1 MADFDAEIAR
11 LETQLAGLEGSLG
24 GLQGVTGAFRRE
36 LDGVGGS
43 LRDAGR
49 DATGM
54 SRSLSSSI
62 GRAFEG
68 LVFDGKKLSETLAGV
83 GRSLSSSALSQALGP
98 VQKSIGSA
106 LSGGLQ
112 AVLGGLS
119 PFAEGAAFSSGRVA
133 AFARG
138 GVAAFARGG
147 VVDGPTHF
155 PMRGG
160 VGLMGE
166 AGPEAI
172 MPLARGADGRLGVR
186 GGGGGAVSVTMH
198 ISTPDVAGFQRSQ
211 SQIAAEMTRAM
222 KRGRRNL

>member
-1 MADFDAEIAR
+1 M
-11 LETQLAGLEGSLG
+11 
-24 GLQGVTGAFRRE
+24 
-36 LDGVGGS
+36 
-43 LRDAGR
+43 
-49 DATGM
+49 
-54 SRSLSSSI
+54 
-62 GRAFEG
+62 
-68 LVFDGKKLSETLAGV
+68 
-83 GRSLSSSALSQALGP
+83 
-98 VQKSIGSA
+98 
-106 LSGGLQ
+106 
-112 AVLGGLS
+112 
-119 PFAEGAAFSSGRVA
+119 
-133 AFARG
+133 
-138 GVAAFARGG
+138 AAFARGG

-186 GGGGGAVSVTMH
+186 GGGGGGVSVTMH

>member
-1 MADFDAEIAR
+1 MSDFDAEIAR
-11 LETQLAGLEGSLG
+11 LENQLSGLEGSLG

-43 LRDAGR
+43 LRGAGR
-49 DATGM
+49 DATSM
-54 SRSLSSSI
+54 SRSLSTSI

-68 LVFDGKKLSETLAGV
+68 LVFDGKKLSEVLSGV
-83 GRSLSSSALSQALGP
+83 GQSLSSSVLSQALAP

-106 LSGGLQ
+106 LGGGLQ
-112 AVLGGLS
+112 AILGGLS
-119 PFAEGAAFSSGRVA
+119 PFAKGAAFMSGR
-133 AFARG
+133 
-138 GVAAFARGG
+138 VAAFARGG

-186 GGGGGAVSVTMH
+186 TGGGGGAVNVTMN

-211 SQIAAEMTRAM
+211 SQIAAEMNRAM

>member
-54 SRSLSSSI
+54 SRSLSTSI

-83 GRSLSSSALSQALGP
+83 GRSLSGSVLSQALAP

-112 AVLGGLS
+112 AMLGGLS
-119 PFAEGAAFSSGRVA
+119 PFAKGAAFSSGR
-133 AFARG
+133 
-138 GVAAFARGG
+138 VAAFARGG

-211 SQIAAEMTRAM
+211 SQVAAEMTRAM
-222 KRGRRNL
+222 QRGRRNL

>member
-1 MADFDAEIAR
+1 MSDFDAEIAR
-11 LETQLAGLEGSLG
+11 LENQLAGLEGSLG

-54 SRSLSSSI
+54 SRSLSTSI

-68 LVFDGKKLSETLAGV
+68 LVFDGKKLSEVLSGV
-83 GRSLSSSALSQALGP
+83 GQSLSSSVLSQALAP

-119 PFAEGAAFSSGRVA
+119 PFAKGAAFMSGR
-133 AFARG
+133 
-138 GVAAFARGG
+138 VAAFARGG

-186 GGGGGAVSVTMH
+186 TGGGGSAVNVTMN

-211 SQIAAEMTRAM
+211 SQIAAEMNRAM

>member
-1 MADFDAEIAR
+1 MSDFDEEMAR
-11 LETQLAGLEGSLG
+11 LESQLAGLEGSLG
-24 GLQGVTGAFRRE
+24 GLQGVTGGFRRE

-49 DATGM
+49 DASSM
-54 SRSLSSSI
+54 SRSLSNSI

-68 LVFDGKKLSETLAGV
+68 LVFDGKKLSDVLSSV
-83 GRSLSSSALSQALGP
+83 GQSLSSSALSQALAP

-119 PFAEGAAFSSGRVA
+119 PFANGAAFSSGR
-133 AFARG
+133 
-138 GVAAFARGG
+138 VAAFARGG

-186 GGGGGAVSVTMH
+186 TAGGGGGVTVHMN
-198 ISTPDVAGFQRSQ
+198 ISTPDVGGFQRSQ
-211 SQIAAEMTRAM
+211 SQIAAEMNRAM
-222 KRGRRNL
+222 SRGRRNL

>member
-119 PFAEGAAFSSGRVA
+119 PFAKGAVFSSGRM
-133 AFARG
+133 
-138 GVAAFARGG
+138 AAFARGG

>member
-1 MADFDAEIAR
+1 MSDFDAEIAR
-11 LETQLAGLEGSLG
+11 LENQLAGLEGSLG

-49 DATGM
+49 DATSM
-54 SRSLSSSI
+54 SRSLSTSI

-68 LVFDGKKLSETLAGV
+68 LVFDGKKLSEVLSGV
-83 GRSLSSSALSQALGP
+83 GQSLSSSVLSQALAP

-119 PFAEGAAFSSGRVA
+119 PFAKGAAFMSGR
-133 AFARG
+133 
-138 GVAAFARGG
+138 VAAFARGG

-211 SQIAAEMTRAM
+211 SQVAAEMTRAM
-222 KRGRRNL
+222 QRGRRNL

>member
-1 MADFDAEIAR
+1 MSDFDAEIAR
-11 LETQLAGLEGSLG
+11 LENQLAGLEGSLG

-49 DATGM
+49 DATSM
-54 SRSLSSSI
+54 SRSLSTSI

-68 LVFDGKKLSETLAGV
+68 LVFDGKKLSEVLSGV
-83 GRSLSSSALSQALGP
+83 GQSLSSSVLSQALAP

-106 LSGGLQ
+106 LSGGLL

-119 PFAEGAAFSSGRVA
+119 PFAKGAAFMSGR
-133 AFARG
+133 
-138 GVAAFARGG
+138 VAAFARGG

-186 GGGGGAVSVTMH
+186 TGGGGGAVNVTMN

-211 SQIAAEMTRAM
+211 SQIAAEMNRAM

>member
-1 MADFDAEIAR
+1 MSDFDAEIAR
-11 LETQLAGLEGSLG
+11 LENQLAGLEGSLG

-43 LRDAGR
+43 LRNAGR

-54 SRSLSSSI
+54 SRSLSTSI

-68 LVFDGKKLSETLAGV
+68 LVFDGKKLSEVLSGV
-83 GRSLSSSALSQALGP
+83 GQSLSSSVLSQALAP

-119 PFAEGAAFSSGRVA
+119 PFAKGAAFMSGR
-133 AFARG
+133 
-138 GVAAFARGG
+138 VAAFARGG

-186 GGGGGAVSVTMH
+186 TGGGGGAVNVTMN

-211 SQIAAEMTRAM
+211 SQIAAEMNRAM

>member
-119 PFAEGAAFSSGRVA
+119 PFAKGAAFSSGR
-133 AFARG
+133 
-138 GVAAFARGG
+138 VAAFARGG

-211 SQIAAEMTRAM
+211 SQIAAEMNRAM

>member
-83 GRSLSSSALSQALGP
+83 GRSLSSSVLSQALGP

-119 PFAEGAAFSSGRVA
+119 PFAKGAAFSSGR
-133 AFARG
+133 
-138 GVAAFARGG
+138 VAAFARGG

-211 SQIAAEMTRAM
+211 SQIAAEMNRAM